1 MISRYEAYLNEVAL
15 SSISPDIL
23 VLNIE
28 YSPPE
33 TQYVTFNVA
42 NRNGARIHKDYTAS
56 VSVQITFEIHN
67 YDTLKR
73 QAICQNV
80 ALWAKNGGYL
90 ETNDRLGQRL
100 RCVCTQKPALNS
112 RDWTAPVTI
121 VFTAYVIP
129 FWEQEVP
136 ASITL
141 TAGTSGSGQLYV
153 PGNVD
158 GALAEV
164 DILANASLS
173 SVSLTVN
180 GSTLSLTGLSISS
193 ENTVKIAYDD
203 QMIQSIKVGTTS
215 LLNKRTGADD
225 LVMKCGEYNTVSF
238 SSSASVTV
246 TFKARGLWA

>member
-1 MISRYEAYLNEVAL
+1 MTSRYEAYLNETAL

-28 YSPPE
+28 YSAPE
-33 TQYVTFNVA
+33 TQYITFNVA
-42 NRNGARIHKDYTAS
+42 NRDGARIHKNYTSS
-56 VSVQITFEIHN
+56 VSVRITFEIHT

-100 RCVCTQKPALNS
+100 RCVCTQKPVLNS

-136 ASITL
+136 ASVTL
-141 TAGTSGSGQLYV
+141 TAGTSGSDQLYV

-158 GALAEV
+158 GALTEV

-180 GSTLSLTGLSISS
+180 GSTLSLTGLSVSS
-193 ENTVKIAYDD
+193 GNTITITYDD
-203 QMIQSIKVGTTS
+203 NMIQSIKVGTTS
-215 LLNKRTGADD
+215 LLNKRTGVDD

-238 SSSASVTV
+238 SSAASVTV
-246 TFKARGLWA
+246 TFKARGLWV